1 MMKKTL
7 LTFFI
12 ILSIVGI
19 CFLWKKIFSEE
30 PNEKNEKKVEI
41 EMEMTENDKTKFKGF
56 ELFSEYFADEK
67 ILDIQ
72 EKISEFLS
80 QEEAY
85 SKVQTITCKGI
96 LNEENTIEFYCTL
109 EEKSDSVLYGNYKKD
124 KAEFLFWTE
133 RISIQEAE
141 EKWSEKEEEFAQTYE
156 SDRELPA
163 AWTYIDTEEVP
174 LQLSGKELLKE
185 ELTEEEI
192 SELEKE
198 LLQFLERE
206 NELRR
211 EVEVEENS
219 IQISEEKLTFW
230 IRFQTP
236 RSDKKGVKTEY
247 DSREGTYK
255 FSLLK

>member
-185 ELTEEEI
+185 ELTE
-192 SELEKE
+192 
-198 LLQFLERE
+198 
-206 NELRR
+206 
-211 EVEVEENS
+211 
-219 IQISEEKLTFW
+219 
-230 IRFQTP
+230 
-236 RSDKKGVKTEY
+236 
-247 DSREGTYK
+247 
-255 FSLLK
+255 

>member
-30 PNEKNEKKVEI
+30 PNEKKVEI

-96 LNEENTIEFYCTL
+96 L
-109 EEKSDSVLYGNYKKD
+109 
-124 KAEFLFWTE
+124 
-133 RISIQEAE
+133 
-141 EKWSEKEEEFAQTYE
+141 
-156 SDRELPA
+156 
-163 AWTYIDTEEVP
+163 
-174 LQLSGKELLKE
+174 LSL
-185 ELTEEEI
+185 I
-192 SELEKE
+192 H
-198 LLQFLERE
+198 
-206 NELRR
+206 
-211 EVEVEENS
+211 
-219 IQISEEKLTFW
+219 I
-230 IRFQTP
+230 
-236 RSDKKGVKTEY
+236 
-247 DSREGTYK
+247 
-255 FSLLK
+255 